1 MPRVAPVCG
10 FDSIKDHLAARR
22 LDSSSACASCKKK
35 FKKKSSSRL
44 CLIQLFSN
52 LYYLHCPLIQ
62 RINCYLSVILGGKK
76 YNVKLDPVNLKAAF
90 LLDNKTGNL
99 FHYVMPFRKFGHII
113 IIST

>member
-1 MPRVAPVCG
+1 MR
-10 FDSIKDHLAARR
+10 ILQ
-22 LDSSSACASCKKK
+22 KK

-44 CLIQLFSN
+44 CLIQIFSN